1 MQEFIPKKMRSSP
14 NKRYKIY
21 FQALTYNHTKIETKL
36 SRCTWNTQK
45 KSTIFTPKNKFKN
58 NMVYRFTFVS
68 DEDDAFTRIIDIES
82 DATFLQLHEA
92 LQKCTGYKNDQMASF
107 FLCND
112 EWEKGQE
119 VTLIEMDSSSEF
131 DNLVMED
138 TKLEELLS
146 DEKQKIY
153 YMFDMLFDRGFYGEL
168 SEIITG
174 KSLSEPMCIQSE
186 GKAPRQT
193 MDEADLTQ
201 IEKNAHLDSDFY
213 GDSEFELDE
222 LDEEGFSDLNFDEQ
236 FSDEN
241 Y

>member
-1 MQEFIPKKMRSSP
+1 
-14 NKRYKIY
+14 
-21 FQALTYNHTKIETKL
+21 
-36 SRCTWNTQK
+36 
-45 KSTIFTPKNKFKN
+45 
-58 NMVYRFTFVS
+58 MVYRFTFVS

-82 DATFLQLHEA
+82 DATFLQLHNA
-92 LQKCTGYKNDQMASF
+92 LQKCTSYKNDQMASF
-107 FLCND
+107 FICND

-119 VTLIEMDSSSEF
+119 ITLIEMDSSSEY

-146 DEKQKIY
+146 EEKQKIY

-174 KSLSEPMCIQSE
+174 KTLHEAVCVQSE

-193 MDEADLTQ
+193 MDESDLTQ
-201 IEKNAHLDSDFY
+201 LEKSTQLDSDFY